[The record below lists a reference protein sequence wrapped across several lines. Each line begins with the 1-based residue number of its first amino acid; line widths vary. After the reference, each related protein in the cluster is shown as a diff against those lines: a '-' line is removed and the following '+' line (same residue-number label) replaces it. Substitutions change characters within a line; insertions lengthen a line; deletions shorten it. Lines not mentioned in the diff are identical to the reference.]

1 MAAPT
6 FSMSVQPPAR
16 YEYPYQQAQASS
28 ATGPSNSSNSPN
40 TSAHGS
46 GPGSPQ
52 GARPLPQV
60 PQGRPQPQHQH
71 QHQHQQVLPPQIQ
84 TSPAPPPAIHVGS
97 IVPPSVS
104 MSGPAGP
111 VRGPLPTPLPQPAGA
126 PLPHP
131 HHAVHQQQQYQQQH
145 QQQQQYHQH
154 QHYQYQPQHQPQ
166 YQHHYQQ
173 QHQHQYQPP
182 PPSQPQIHAPP
193 QQQHYHH
200 QPSSQ
205 SQPQIQ
211 LPPQQGQ
218 YQQQPQPQPQPPS
231 HSQSQ
236 PQIQLPPQPQIQ
248 LPPQPQIQLPP
259 QPQIQEPPQPPPAQ
273 HQPKQS
279 HPQPQTST
287 ISTADGSLCASCS
300 KLIVGRV
307 INAMNA
313 FFHPTC
319 FRCMHCSESL
329 EHVAFFEHEGKP
341 YCHLDYHELFSTRC
355 FHCRTPIVDERY
367 ITINDPDLVGSAG
380 AAAKGG
386 EGEGEEGGREKSG
399 VRNYHEMH
407 FFCANCGDPFL
418 DPNAAGSVAGANPTA
433 NLVIDDDGRV
443 QHGGKAFVVH
453 KGYPYCEGCHNR
465 LHKPRCRRC
474 KNPIL
479 TDEIINAL
487 GHKWHPDCF
496 VCESCQRPFE
506 SPSVFVSKG
515 KAYDEHCYKILL
527 RQSL

>member
-1 MAAPT
+1 
-6 FSMSVQPPAR
+6 
-16 YEYPYQQAQASS
+16 
-28 ATGPSNSSNSPN
+28 
-40 TSAHGS
+40 
-46 GPGSPQ
+46 
-52 GARPLPQV
+52 
-60 PQGRPQPQHQH
+60 
-71 QHQHQQVLPPQIQ
+71 
-84 TSPAPPPAIHVGS
+84 
-97 IVPPSVS
+97 
-104 MSGPAGP
+104 
-111 VRGPLPTPLPQPAGA
+111 
-126 PLPHP
+126 
-131 HHAVHQQQQYQQQH
+131 VHQQQQYHQQQH
-145 QQQQQYHQH
+145 QQQQYHQH
-154 QHYQYQPQHQPQ
+154 QHYQYQPQHQPQRQPQ

-259 QPQIQEPPQPPPAQ
+259 QPQIQLPPQPQIQLPSQPAPPPAQ

-380 AAAKGG
+380 AAAKG